1 MKQNIITRQKLFK
14 TEDNFPLINFN
25 VTLIKKKTKK
35 KQLHRR
41 TDTPKEISNCGEM
54 TKHIQMTAQ
63 SSPGPVY
70 FMGKLFKMNSY
81 VI

>member
-1 MKQNIITRQKLFK
+1 MKQNIITWQKLFK

-25 VTLIKKKTKK
+25 VTLIKKKKK
-35 KQLHRR
+35 KLHRR
-41 TDTPKEISNCGEM
+41 IDTPKEISNCGEM

-70 FMGKLFKMNSY
+70 FMGKFFKTNSY